1 MKRKNI
7 SLQAQNTLERTKIPN
22 KNGRNE
28 ENLPTEILD
37 KILLA
42 NYIFFS
48 NYYAIFSEISKIF
61 EENFKDKIDKIS
73 KWKNI
78 RDKFQHIEEFEFYHI
93 IKYFPEPTSL
103 LGIFAIIF
111 CKGIFGSISKL
122 WNFWLKNI
130 KNGNKL

>member
-73 KWKNI
+73 K
-78 RDKFQHIEEFEFYHI
+78 
-93 IKYFPEPTSL
+93 
-103 LGIFAIIF
+103 
-111 CKGIFGSISKL
+111 
-122 WNFWLKNI
+122 
-130 KNGNKL
+130 